1 MKAAGAFNGLPLEL
15 RTRHNMPSN
24 IRAAGSIFEESLL
37 RGGAS
42 CPPQAYLT
50 DSAINRG
57 PPSAGENPQCD
68 KIYDG
73 NQKRDCPPL
82 AKSDAT

>member
-1 MKAAGAFNGLPLEL
+1 MKAAGAFNGLPREL
-15 RTRHNMPSN
+15 RHNMQPN

-37 RGGAS
+37 RGGA
-42 CPPQAYLT
+42 CRPPQSILM

-57 PPSAGENPQCD
+57 PPGAGENPQRDEICE
-68 KIYDG
+68 G